1 MKNKKRLLVLILG
14 FSMAIGSGPV
24 FTSAQNVQQ
33 LDHILGRP
41 MDEEEERQQEA
52 MVPELHGQPTPDDI
66 AEPVLDGELR
76 ARSSYQGIE
85 RFDLRDKGLV
95 TGVKNQGEDGT
106 CWAFTTIAMAEASM
120 LKERADLLDVLDLS
134 EGHLAYFFYN
144 REDDPLG
151 NTAGDKN
158 VINWQ
163 NYDYKSIGGNPQLAS
178 KFLSTWSGVADEE
191 TAPYPADAPVLDS
204 SLAYESRVRLQDAY
218 FIDASVDEIK
228 AAMYTTEQPVGINYY
243 HSAAYYNKSTGAY
256 CDPQKESGI
265 NHAVTIVGWDDTYKK
280 ENFLPAS
287 NVSENGAWIVKNSWG
302 DAHGDGGYIY
312 ISYEDKNISGAVS
325 GSFQLSGNYAH
336 NYQYDGSSGSS
347 SVSVPAGASHANVFQ
362 VEGNPS
368 GSEILKAVGILMK
381 TANAALSVDVY
392 TELKDPADP
401 TSGIHA
407 VESQP
412 VTTSY
417 SGFHTIPLEKEIPLR
432 EGSHFSVIFTN
443 ASDGAE
449 SFFIESTTDSQWI
462 RFEAGVGTGQSFYR
476 GGEGQS
482 WKDMAQDYIKG
493 GRAVNARIKAYTVD
507 SSEVIPTV
515 VPSPVETP
523 VETPAETPAGEPTT
537 TPSVEPSVTPD
548 APPTGTPPIVSPMAP
563 SPTPPKETPTGTPS
577 VTPAATPTTLPS
589 ATPTATPPGMPTPPP
604 SVTPATA
611 PGSVSIRKL
620 SLTEKGVKVRW
631 EKIAGVSRYEVYRK
645 RLPGGEWE
653 LLGTTAGTFHEDG
666 HVSPA
671 TAYRYRVRAVNGTGS
686 TASPG
691 AYSSV
696 KEILTRPDIPTKRT
710 LEHIGKRSRSARAR
724 LRMRPSAG
732 ADIYYIYQYDRRTEK
747 YRTAYKIS
755 GKRVYIYQRSE
766 KRYKKIGKVRRS
778 GGKLVCTLTGIDLEG
793 YRKQFFKV
801 RAYVKRSGI
810 GGRYSGYSGK
820 ITLKR

>member
-1 MKNKKRLLVLILG
+1 MKNKKRLLVSILS
-14 FSMAIGSGPV
+14 FSMTIGNSPV
-24 FTSAQNVQQ
+24 FTSAQNLQQ

-52 MVPELHGQPTPDDI
+52 MVPELYEQPTPDDI
-66 AEPVLDGELR
+66 AEPVLGGELR

-134 EGHLAYFFYN
+134 EEHLAYFFYN

-163 NYDYKSIGGNPQLAS
+163 NYDYKTIGGNPQLAS

-191 TAPYPADAPVLDS
+191 TAPYPTDAPVLDS
-204 SLAYESRVRLQDAY
+204 SLAYESKAHLQDAY

-228 AAMYTTEQPVGINYY
+228 AALYTTEQPVGINYY
-243 HSAAYYNKSTGAY
+243 HSTSYYNKSTGAY

-325 GSFQLSGNYAH
+325 DSFQLSEDHAH

-362 VEGNPS
+362 VEGNPT

-407 VESQP
+407 VEGQP

-432 EGSHFSVIFTN
+432 EESHFSVIFTN

-462 RFEAGVGTGQSFYR
+462 RFEAGVDTGQSFYR

-507 SSEVIPTV
+507 SSEVITTVIPT
-515 VPSPVETP
+515 PEEIPTETP
-523 VETPAETPAGEPTT
+523 TAGPTPTPA
-537 TPSVEPSVTPD
+537 VEPSVTPD
-548 APPTGTPPIVSPMAP
+548 TPPTGTPPIVSPMAP
-563 SPTPPKETPTGTPS
+563 SPTPPDETPTVTPS
-577 VTPAATPTTLPS
+577 TTPAVTPTTLPP
-589 ATPTATPPGMPTPPP
+589 ATPT
-604 SVTPATA
+604 VTPTA
-611 PGSVSIRKL
+611 PPFVTPTKVPAPGRVSIRKV
-620 SLTEKGVKVRW
+620 SLTAKGIKVRW

-645 RLPGGEWE
+645 RLPGKKWE
-653 LLGTTAGTFHEDG
+653 LLGKTSRTFYEDG
-666 HVSPA
+666 DVSPA
-671 TAYRYRVRAVNGTGS
+671 TAYCYRVRAVNGTGS
-686 TASPG
+686 AASLG

-696 KEILTRPDIPTKRT
+696 EEILTRPDIPSKLT
-710 LEHIGKRSRSARAR
+710 LEHVGKSSRSARAK

-732 ADIYYIYQYDRRTEK
+732 ADVYYIYQYDRRTEK
-747 YRTAYKIS
+747 YRAAYKIS

-766 KRYKKIGKVRRS
+766 KRYKKIGKVRSS
-778 GGKLVCTLTGIDLEG
+778 GGKLVCTLTGIDLESHK
-793 YRKQFFKV
+793 KQFFKV

-810 GGRYSGYSGK
+810 GERYSRYSSK